1 MEILLKRGTST
12 ALDNYNGKYGEVAI
26 DTDNNHIR
34 LFDNK
39 TNGGLVIAN
48 KDDIPTKLSQLQN
61 DTNFSNINPNAYVI
75 ETGSYGN
82 AWWMKYSNG
91 WCIQGDCWSDRQA
104 ITATLFVP
112 MKDVYYSAVFS
123 QTPAGTDSS
132 NYAPGLERKTT
143 TSCRFQSMVP
153 LTVTIGYIVCGWYK

>member
-1 MEILLKRGTST
+1 MDILLKRGTSN
-12 ALDNYNGKYGEVAI
+12 ALNQYNGPNGELAI
-26 DTDNNHIR
+26 DTDNDHLR
-34 LFDNK
+34 LFNGK
-39 TNGGLVIAN
+39 SNGGLTIAN
-48 KDDIPTKLSQLQN
+48 VNDIPTKLSQLQN

-91 WCIQGDCWSDRQA
+91 WCIQGDCWSGRQS

-112 MKDVYYSAVFS
+112 MKNIYYSAVFS

-132 NYAPGLERKTT
+132 NFAPGLENKTT
-143 TSCRFQSMVP
+143 TTCMFQSMIP